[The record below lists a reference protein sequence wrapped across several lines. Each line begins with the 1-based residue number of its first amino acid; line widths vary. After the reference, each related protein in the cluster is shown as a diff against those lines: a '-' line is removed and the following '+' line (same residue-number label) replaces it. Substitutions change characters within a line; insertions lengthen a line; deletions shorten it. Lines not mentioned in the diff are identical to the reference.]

1 MIKCTEK
8 NANTSHTRSQL
19 ELKVKACLEQIKSI
33 NYKIL
38 YKQEKKKKENK
49 DSAASLERR
58 SSVLFCY
65 TCTSYSMLCISFNS
79 TLKYTGEANLTT

>member
-19 ELKVKACLEQIKSI
+19 ELKVKACLGQIISM

-38 YKQEKKKKENK
+38 YKQEKKKKK
-49 DSAASLERR
+49 KTKTVLPHWSGVQVSYFVTLVPLTVCYA
-58 SSVLFCY
+58 SVL
-65 TCTSYSMLCISFNS
+65 I
-79 TLKYTGEANLTT
+79 AH

>member
-33 NYKIL
+33 NYKI
-38 YKQEKKKKENK
+38 YAGEEKKKENK

-79 TLKYTGEANLTT
+79 TLNYTGEANLTT

>member
-19 ELKVKACLEQIKSI
+19 ELKVKACLGQIISM

-38 YKQEKKKKENK
+38 YKQEKKKKRK
-49 DSAASLERR
+49 QRQCCLIGAAFKCLILLHLYLLQY
-58 SSVLFCY
+58 VMHQF
-65 TCTSYSMLCISFNS
+65 
-79 TLKYTGEANLTT
+79 